1 MKRKQRLDTLLVE
14 TGLVESREKARA
26 LILAGQVDVDGHGA
40 AKAGTMV
47 PVDADVR
54 VIGPDH
60 PWVSRGGIKLA
71 HALEAFGIDATG
83 AVALDIGASTGGFT
97 DVWLHRG
104 ARHVIALDVGHSQLH
119 WKMRSDPRVTVIE
132 HTNARYLKPGDLPD
146 AGSPIT
152 RVSIDVSFISLSHM
166 FPVVPPLVAAGADI
180 IALVKP
186 QFEAGRKDV
195 GKGGLVHDPD
205 VHTRVVAAVTSAAA
219 EVGLMRIALVDSPIT
234 GAREHGNREF
244 LMQPAMR
251 VGIAVKPGLV
261 AAHDMLVELEDWLK
275 SRGVEA
281 VWSTEA
287 AKVFTAG
294 SRTVTDRIEIPKQ
307 SDLVIVLGGDGT
319 LLGMAKAI
327 AESGHD
333 VPILGVNFGSLG
345 FLTEITR
352 PEIFTSIESVI
363 ASRAVYDLRMM
374 LRTVATLAVQ
384 PALLH
389 MALNDVVFSRTALS
403 RIIELE
409 VSVGGQLVA
418 AVKADGLI
426 VATPTGSTAYNLAAG
441 GPIVHPAMD
450 ALLLTPIAP
459 HTLTNRPIVIPPE
472 REVRVRSTGSNAG
485 DEVYVTVDGQT
496 GFGMHEGD
504 EIAITRAERP
514 LRLVRSTT
522 RSYFEVLR
530 QKLKWNER

>member
-1 MKRKQRLDTLLVE
+1 
-14 TGLVESREKARA
+14 
-26 LILAGQVDVDGHGA
+26 
-40 AKAGTMV
+40 
-47 PVDADVR
+47 
-54 VIGPDH
+54 
-60 PWVSRGGIKLA
+60 
-71 HALEAFGIDATG
+71 
-83 AVALDIGASTGGFT
+83 
-97 DVWLHRG
+97 
-104 ARHVIALDVGHSQLH
+104 
-119 WKMRSDPRVTVIE
+119 
-132 HTNARYLKPGDLPD
+132 
-146 AGSPIT
+146 
-152 RVSIDVSFISLSHM
+152 
-166 FPVVPPLVAAGADI
+166 
-180 IALVKP
+180 
-186 QFEAGRKDV
+186 
-195 GKGGLVHDPD
+195 
-205 VHTRVVAAVTSAAA
+205 
-219 EVGLMRIALVDSPIT
+219 MRI
-234 GAREHGNREF
+234 
-244 LMQPAMR
+244 
-251 VGIAVKPGLV
+251 GIAVKPGLL
-261 AAHDMLVELEDWLK
+261 AARDQLVELETWLRG
-275 SRGVEA
+275 RGVDA
-281 VWSTEA
+281 VWSPEA
-287 AKVFTAG
+287 AKLFTAG
-294 SRTVTDRIEIPKQ
+294 SRSVAEQKDIPQQ
-307 SDLVIVLGGDGT
+307 SDLVVVLGGDGT

-333 VPILGVNFGSLG
+333 IPILGVNFGSLG

-352 PEIFTSIESVI
+352 PEIFTAIEAVMANR
-363 ASRAVYDLRMM
+363 ASYDLRMM
-374 LRTVATLAVQ
+374 LRAVATLAEQ
-384 PALLH
+384 PTVSH

-409 VSVGGQLVA
+409 VSVGDQLMT

-459 HTLTNRPIVIPPE
+459 HTLTNRPIVIPSE